1 MYWIDILTFLTAAF
15 FGSPEEQLALA
26 IVWAITSLACFRGVV
41 FGNMSNPTLEI
52 ARSLIIT
59 VALTML
65 SVRVIQ
71 WVYARLFPA
80 SPEEVRLEEI
90 SLYLEA
96 ARRHRTEAIDGADVT
111 DIDTVI
117 EALEAQAVRVK
128 ERLGSRKKKKQ
139 N

>member
-1 MYWIDILTFLTAAF
+1 MYWIDALTFLAAAF
-15 FGSPEEQLALA
+15 LGSPEEQLTLA
-26 IVWAITSLACFRGVV
+26 IAWAITSLACFRGVV
-41 FGNMSNPTLEI
+41 FGYMSSPDLEI
-52 ARSLIIT
+52 VRSLFVT
-59 VALTML
+59 VASTMF

-90 SLYLEA
+90 NLYLEA

-117 EALEAQAVRVK
+117 EALEAQANRVK
-128 ERLGSRKKKKQ
+128 ERLGSRKEKKQ

>member
-15 FGSPEEQLALA
+15 LGSPEEQLTLA

-80 SPEEVRLEEI
+80 SPEEVRLKEI
-90 SLYLEA
+90 NLYLEA

-117 EALEAQAVRVK
+117 EALEAQANRVK
-128 ERLGSRKKKKQ
+128 ERLGSKKEKKK